1 MLKVRIQ
8 QTFYDDFL
16 PDETFVLQKLVEQKK
31 GDKMSDSRVN
41 RLSKQ
46 AGVHPTV
53 LFIGGQH
60 HQLVTQTV
68 VSLTIH
74 SISISE

>member
-1 MLKVRIQ
+1 
-8 QTFYDDFL
+8 
-16 PDETFVLQKLVEQKK
+16 
-31 GDKMSDSRVN
+31 MSDSRVS

-46 AGVHPTV
+46 AGVHPTAI
-53 LFIGGQH
+53 FIGGQ

-74 SISISE
+74 SISISEQGTRLK